1 MKIIKMLTA
10 ILGVTAV
17 CVSALAQEE
26 EDEGPIA
33 YTYATYFYCNGGP
46 ANRADEIIAADA
58 ERMDGFVEDGTITA
72 WGWLSHHTG
81 GRWMRVFYHQAK
93 TMDGLMDAY
102 DKLGEGQDEEEAEE
116 FGQICNAH
124 DDYIWQVMNGSQ
136 GGERGEA
143 GFSAYH
149 TCDISREARAD
160 EIVDE
165 HFAPILNAMV
175 EEGKL
180 TSWGWSA
187 HVVGGEYRKLQTM
200 TAPDH
205 KSLMA
210 ARGDAI
216 EALYD
221 DDNEAGAEFSEI
233 CGPHVDYIW
242 NILNE
247 TP

>member
-1 MKIIKMLTA
+1 MYIQPNAAYGRVIS
-10 ILGVTAV
+10 
-17 CVSALAQEE
+17 VSAAIHLNVLICAP
-26 EDEGPIA
+26 DV
-33 YTYATYFYCNGGP
+33 
-46 ANRADEIIAADA
+46 ANLQYLTTLYISHSGAFIGEINENNQNVDSNPGSHGRLCLGADA

-143 GFSAYH
+143 GFSVYH

-187 HVVGGEYRKLQTM
+187 CRGRRVPQ
-200 TAPDH
+200 
-205 KSLMA
+205 A
-210 ARGDAI
+210 A
-216 EALYD
+216 
-221 DDNEAGAEFSEI
+221 DNDRAGS
-233 CGPHVDYIW
+233 
-242 NILNE
+242 
-247 TP
+247 